1 MIILDT
7 NPFAW
12 DELSSVLTLKQTVAN
27 LLIFVNSHLAI
38 NHANK
43 VAIIASH
50 PDRAFFL
57 HPVART
63 NPVRSAA
70 TTTNGHMDKDVNMI
84 DAGSDTPYVTDA
96 ANKYR
101 PFAVVEREL
110 LASLSE
116 LFANTDADVLA
127 NDGNNTMIAGSLTM
141 ALAYISKLGMA
152 YWPTSDS
159 LMNNNNNSNK
169 SGTDNGMAPSVNAT
183 DLNDST
189 NFATKTALTARI
201 LILSVS
207 GDLAGQY
214 IPVMNAVFAAQR
226 LRIPIDVLKLAG
238 DTAFLQ
244 QASDATGGIY
254 IAPQTSQGM
263 LQYLMMAF
271 LPDQTARQWLVP
283 AVESAVDFRAA
294 CFCHRNVITTGF
306 VCSVCL
312 SSEFIPDFELLSP
325 NLLFSVSLLISD
337 VTHSHSL
344 LQTAS

>member
-27 LLIFVNSHLAI
+27 LVIFVNSHLAI

-50 PDRAFFL
+50 PDRASYM
-57 HPVART
+57 HPVARLKSL
-63 NPVRSAA
+63 NSA
-70 TTTNGHMDKDVNMI
+70 TKTKTGHADSDVNM
-84 DAGSDTPYVTDA
+84 ADTDIETPDVTDA

-116 LFANTDADVLA
+116 LFASTDADILA
-127 NDGNNTMIAGSLTM
+127 DDGNNTMIAGSLTM
-141 ALAYISKLGMA
+141 ALAHISKMGMA

-159 LMNNNNNSNK
+159 VIDCHNGNRNGME
-169 SGTDNGMAPSVNAT
+169 NGMAPSANEA
-183 DLNDST
+183 DLSDGT
-189 NFATKTALTARI
+189 NFTTKAALTARI
-201 LILSVS
+201 LIVSVS

-254 IAPQTSQGM
+254 IAPHTPQGM

-271 LPDQTARQWLVP
+271 LPDQIARQWLVP

-312 SSEFIPDFELLSP
+312 SSEFVPGLELLSP
-325 NLLFSVSLLISD
+325 TLSFMVSLLISY
-337 VTHSHSL
+337 VMNSHSF

>member
-27 LLIFVNSHLAI
+27 LQIFVNSHLAI

-50 PDRAFFL
+50 PDRASFL
-57 HPVART
+57 HPITQT
-63 NPVRSAA
+63 NPVTSAA
-70 TTTNGHMDKDVNMI
+70 KRTNGHGDKDINMT
-84 DAGSDTPYVTDA
+84 DAGSETPDFIDA

-116 LFANTDADVLA
+116 LFASTDADVLA
-127 NDGNNTMIAGSLTM
+127 SDGNNTMIAGSLTM
-141 ALAYISKLGMA
+141 ALAHISKLGMA

-159 LMNNNNNSNK
+159 IMDNNNSNSNK
-169 SGTDNGMAPSVNAT
+169 NSSNNGMAPSANVADVSDN
-183 DLNDST
+183 T
-189 NFATKTALTARI
+189 NFAAKAALTARI

-254 IAPQTSQGM
+254 IAPQTPQGM

-294 CFCHRNVITTGF
+294 CFCHRDVITTGF

-312 SSEFIPDFELLSP
+312 SSEFACGLELLSP
-325 NLLFSVSLLISD
+325 TL
-337 VTHSHSL
+337 
-344 LQTAS
+344 